1 MQTRIKL
8 NPLYQ
13 SAEDLKQIKKGLDGC
28 RLELEAVRRDLAA
41 LSSMDF
47 PLEWLRNCEERLEG
61 DSGYCALFGNVAIQI
76 ARLCIKNENK
86 LIDRSESMRRRAA
99 REAYVIID
107 LTKYMQMYQKIF
119 AG

>member
-1 MQTRIKL
+1 MKDDTA
-8 NPLYQ
+8 
-13 SAEDLKQIKKGLDGC
+13 SMS
-28 RLELEAVRRDLAA
+28 EAAN
-41 LSSMDF
+41 M
-47 PLEWLRNCEERLEG
+47 P
-61 DSGYCALFGNVAIQI
+61 
-76 ARLCIKNENK
+76 ENK